1 MSDVRDVRELF
12 RNKNIMKIAILATSP
27 NAYSHQRLKQAG
39 EEAGHEVSIINPL
52 YCYMNVASSCPK
64 VHYRGG
70 EPLPH
75 YDAVIPRIGSSITYY
90 GTAVLRHM
98 ETMGMYTLNESIAI
112 SRSRDKFR
120 SLQLLA
126 RKGLPMP
133 LTSFAQ
139 SPDDTEDLIRMVGG
153 APLVIKLLEGTQGKG
168 VILAD
173 SHQSA
178 VSIINA
184 FKEMSANILV
194 QEFIEESK
202 GTDIRC
208 FVIGDKVVAAV
219 KRQAKEGEFRA
230 NVHQG
235 GKAIRVI
242 LTPQERSIAIGA
254 AKTMGLKVAGVDLI
268 RSRHGPLVLEIN
280 SSPGLEGIEKAT
292 NINIAGKIIQ
302 YIEKN
307 AKPKSSKQRFQG

>member
-1 MSDVRDVRELF
+1 
-12 RNKNIMKIAILATSP
+12 MKIAILATNP
-27 NAYSHQRLKQAG
+27 QLYSHQRLKKAG
-39 EEAGHEVSIINPL
+39 EEAGHEVNIINPL
-52 YCYMNVASSCPK
+52 YCYMNVAASNPQ

-70 EPLPH
+70 EALPR
-75 YDAVIPRIGSSITYY
+75 YDAVIPRIGASITYY

-98 ETMGMYTLNESIAI
+98 ETMGMYSINESIAI

-126 RKGLPMP
+126 RKGIPMP

-194 QEFIEESK
+194 QEFIEESR

-208 FVIGDKVVAAV
+208 FVLGDKVVAAI
-219 KRQAKEGEFRA
+219 KRQAKEGDFRA

-235 GKAIRVI
+235 GKAIKI
-242 LTPQERSIAIGA
+242 QLSPQERAIAIAA
-254 AKTMGLKVAGVDLI
+254 AKTMGLKLAGVDLI
-268 RSRHGPLVLEIN
+268 RSNHGPLVLEIN
-280 SSPGLEGIEKAT
+280 SSPGLEAIEKAT
-292 NINIAGKIIQ
+292 HVNIAGKTIQ
-302 YIEKN
+302 FLEKN
-307 AKPKSSKQRFQG
+307 AKPISAKRYFQG

>member
-1 MSDVRDVRELF
+1 
-12 RNKNIMKIAILATSP
+12 MKIAILATNP
-27 NAYSHQRLKQAG
+27 KLYSHQRLKEAG

-52 YCYMNVASSCPK
+52 YCYLNVAASNPK

-70 EPLPH
+70 EALPRF
-75 YDAVIPRIGSSITYY
+75 DAVIPRIGASITYY

-98 ETMGMYTLNESIAI
+98 ETMGMYAVNESIAI

-120 SLQLLA
+120 ALQLLA
-126 RKGLPMP
+126 RKGIPMP

-184 FKEMSANILV
+184 FKGMDANILV
-194 QEFIEESK
+194 QEFIEESH

-208 FVIGDKVVAAV
+208 FVIGDKVVAAI
-219 KRQAKEGEFRA
+219 KRQAKEGDFRA

-235 GKAIRVI
+235 GKAVKVK
-242 LTPQERSIAIGA
+242 LSPQERAIAVSA

-268 RSRHGPLVLEIN
+268 RSNHGPLVLEIN
-280 SSPGLEGIEKAT
+280 SSPGLEGIEKT
-292 NINIAGKIIQ
+292 TQVNIAAKIIQ
-302 YIEKN
+302 YIEKH
-307 AKPKSSKQRFQG
+307 AKPKNIHTRFQG

>member
-1 MSDVRDVRELF
+1 
-12 RNKNIMKIAILATSP
+12 MKIAILATNP
-27 NAYSHQRLKQAG
+27 NLYSHQRLIHAG
-39 EEAGHEVSIINPL
+39 EEAGHEVRVINPL
-52 YCYMNVASSCPK
+52 YCYMNVAASCPQ

-70 EPLPH
+70 APLPIF
-75 YDAVIPRIGSSITYY
+75 DAIIPRIGASNTFY
-90 GTAVLRHM
+90 GTAVLRHL
-98 ETMGMYTLNESIAI
+98 ETMGIYTVNESIAI

-126 RKGLPMP
+126 RKGIPMP
-133 LTSFAQ
+133 LSSFAQ
-139 SPDDTEDLIRMVGG
+139 SPDNTADLIRMVGG

-168 VILAD
+168 VVLAD

-184 FKEMSANILV
+184 FKEMRANILV
-194 QEFIEESK
+194 QEFIEECC

-208 FVIGDKVVAAV
+208 LVIGDKVVAAI

-235 GKAIRVI
+235 GKALKVK
-242 LTPQERSIAIGA
+242 LTPEERTIAIA
-254 AKTMGLKVAGVDLI
+254 SAKAMGLKVAGVDLL
-268 RSRHGPLVLEIN
+268 RSNSGPLVLEIN

-292 NINIAGKIIQ
+292 QVNIAGKIIQ
-302 YIEKN
+302 YIEKH
-307 AKPKSSKQRFQG
+307 AKSSGRQRRFQG

>member
-1 MSDVRDVRELF
+1 
-12 RNKNIMKIAILATSP
+12 MKIAILATNP
-27 NAYSHQRLKQAG
+27 KLYSHQRLMQAG
-39 EEAGHEVSIINPL
+39 EDAGHEVSVINPL
-52 YCYMNVASSCPK
+52 YCYLNVAASNPK

-70 EPLPH
+70 EPLPCF
-75 YDAVIPRIGSSITYY
+75 DAVIPRIGASITYY

-98 ETMGMYTLNESIAI
+98 ESMGMYSVNESIAI

-120 SLQLLA
+120 ALQLLA
-126 RKGLPMP
+126 RKGIPMP

-139 SPDDTEDLIRMVGG
+139 SPDDTEDLIHMVGG

-184 FKEMSANILV
+184 FKGMDANILV
-194 QEFIEESK
+194 QEFIEESH
-202 GTDIRC
+202 GMDIRC
-208 FVIGDKVVAAV
+208 FVIGDKVVAAI
-219 KRQAKEGEFRA
+219 KRQAKEGDFRA

-235 GKAIRVI
+235 GKAVKVK
-242 LTPQERSIAIGA
+242 LSPQERAIAVSA

-268 RSRHGPLVLEIN
+268 RSKHGPLVLEIN
-280 SSPGLEGIEKAT
+280 SSPGLEGIEKT
-292 NINIAGKIIQ
+292 TQINIAAKIIQ
-302 YIEKN
+302 YIEKH
-307 AKPKSSKQRFQG
+307 AKPKNIYTRFQG

>member
-1 MSDVRDVRELF
+1 
-12 RNKNIMKIAILATSP
+12 MKIAILATNP
-27 NAYSHQRLKQAG
+27 KLYSHQRLKEAG
-39 EEAGHEVSIINPL
+39 EAAGHEVTIINPL
-52 YCYMNVASSCPK
+52 YCYMNVEASFPR

-70 EPLPH
+70 EALP
-75 YDAVIPRIGSSITYY
+75 YFDAIIPRIGASITYY
-90 GTAVLRHM
+90 GTAVLRHL
-98 ETMGMYTLNESIAI
+98 ETMGMYAVNESIAI

-120 SLQLLA
+120 ALQLLA
-126 RKGLPMP
+126 RKGIPMP

-153 APLVIKLLEGTQGKG
+153 APLVIKLMEGTQGRG

-194 QEFIEESK
+194 QQFIEESR

-208 FVIGDKVVAAV
+208 FVIGDKVVAAI
-219 KRQAKEGEFRA
+219 KRQAREGEFRA

-235 GKAIRVI
+235 GKASKVK
-242 LTPQERSIAIGA
+242 LTPRERAIAIA
-254 AKTMGLKVAGVDLI
+254 SARAMGLRVAGVDII
-268 RSRHGPLVLEIN
+268 RSDNGPLVLEIN

-292 NINIAGKIIQ
+292 HVNIAGKIIQ

-307 AKPKSSKQRFQG
+307 AKPLSATSPRFQG

>member
-1 MSDVRDVRELF
+1 
-12 RNKNIMKIAILATSP
+12 MKIAILATNP
-27 NAYSHQRLKQAG
+27 QLYSHQRLKAAG
-39 EEAGHEVSIINPL
+39 EQAGHEVKIINPL
-52 YCYMNVASSCPK
+52 YCYMNVAASNPK

-70 EPLPH
+70 EPLPKF
-75 YDAVIPRIGSSITYY
+75 DAVIPRIGASITYY
-90 GTAVLRHM
+90 GTALLRHL
-98 ETMGMYTLNESIAI
+98 ETMGIYTLNESIAI

-126 RKGLPMP
+126 RKGIPMP

-194 QEFIEESK
+194 QEFIEESR

-219 KRQAKEGEFRA
+219 KRQAKEGDFRA

-235 GKAIRVI
+235 GKAIKVK
-242 LTPQERSIAIGA
+242 LSPQERAIAVNS

-268 RSRHGPLVLEIN
+268 RSNHGPLVLEIN

-292 NINIAGKIIQ
+292 HVNIAAKIIQ

-307 AKPKSSKQRFQG
+307 AKPKNVNRRFQG

>member
-1 MSDVRDVRELF
+1 M
-12 RNKNIMKIAILATSP
+12 NIVILATNP
-27 NAYSHQRLKQAG
+27 NLYSHKRLKAAG
-39 EEAGHEVSIINPL
+39 EEAGHNVTIINPL
-52 YCYMNVASSCPK
+52 YCYMNVAASSPT
-64 VHYRGG
+64 VYYRGG
-70 EPLPH
+70 MALPKF
-75 YDAVIPRIGSSITYY
+75 DAVIPRIGASITYY

-98 ETMGMYTLNESIAI
+98 ETMGMYSVNASIAI

-139 SPDDTEDLIRMVGG
+139 SPDDTENLIQLVGG

-194 QEFIEESK
+194 QEFIEESR

-208 FVIGDKVVAAV
+208 FVVGDKVVAAI

-235 GKAIRVI
+235 GKALKVQ
-242 LTPQERSIAIGA
+242 LSPQERAIAVSA

-268 RSRHGPLVLEIN
+268 RSNHGPLVLEIN

-292 NINIAGKIIQ
+292 NVNIASKIIQ

-307 AKPKSSKQRFQG
+307 ARPKSSHDRFQG

>member
-1 MSDVRDVRELF
+1 
-12 RNKNIMKIAILATSP
+12 MKIAILAT
-27 NAYSHQRLKQAG
+27 NAQLYSHQRLIEAG
-39 EEAGHEVSIINPL
+39 REAGHDMHIINPL
-52 YCYMNVASSCPK
+52 LCYMNVSATNPNI
-64 VHYRGG
+64 HYRGG
-70 EPLPH
+70 VPLPH
-75 YDAVIPRIGSSITYY
+75 YDAIIPRIGASNTFY
-90 GTAVLRHM
+90 GTAVLRHF
-98 ETMGMYTLNESIAI
+98 ETMGIYTLNESIAI

-126 RKGLPMP
+126 RKGIPMP

-139 SPDDTEDLIRMVGG
+139 SPDDTEDLIHMVGG

-168 VILAD
+168 VVLAD

-184 FKEMSANILV
+184 FKEMHANILV
-194 QEFIEESK
+194 QEFIKESH
-202 GTDIRC
+202 GIDIRC
-208 FVIGDKVVAAV
+208 LVVGSKVIASI

-235 GKAIRVI
+235 GKAMKVK
-242 LTPQERSIAIGA
+242 LTPRERALAIAS

-268 RSRHGPLVLEIN
+268 RSKNGPLVLEIN
-280 SSPGLEGIEKAT
+280 SSPGLEGIEKT
-292 NINIAGKIIQ
+292 TQINIASKIIQ

-307 AKPKSSKQRFQG
+307 AKPLNMRNRFQG

>member
-1 MSDVRDVRELF
+1 M
-12 RNKNIMKIAILATSP
+12 NIAILATNP
-27 NAYSHQRLKQAG
+27 HLYSHQRLKAAG
-39 EEAGHEVSIINPL
+39 EDAGHTVTIINPL
-52 YCYMNVASSCPK
+52 YCYLNVAASSPK

-70 EPLPH
+70 EPLPKF
-75 YDAVIPRIGSSITYY
+75 DAVIPRIGASITYY

-98 ETMGMYTLNESIAI
+98 ETMGMYALNESIAI

-126 RKGLPMP
+126 RKGIPMP

-194 QEFIEESK
+194 QEFIEESR
-202 GTDIRC
+202 GMDIRC
-208 FVIGDKVVAAV
+208 FVVGDKVIAAI

-235 GKAIRVI
+235 GKATKVS
-242 LTPQERSIAIGA
+242 LSPQERAIAVAA

-268 RSRHGPLVLEIN
+268 RSNHGPLVLEIN

-292 NINIAGKIIQ
+292 HVNIAAKIIH

-307 AKPKSSKQRFQG
+307 AKPKGIHQRFEG

>member
-1 MSDVRDVRELF
+1 
-12 RNKNIMKIAILATSP
+12 MKIAILATNP
-27 NAYSHQRLKQAG
+27 ALYSHQRLI
-39 EEAGHEVSIINPL
+39 EAGHSAGHEISVINPL
-52 YCYMNVASSCPK
+52 YCYMNVAASCPK

-70 EPLPH
+70 MTLPH
-75 YDAVIPRIGSSITYY
+75 FDAVIPRIGASNTFY

-112 SRSRDKFR
+112 ARSRDKFR

-126 RKGLPMP
+126 RKGIPMP

-139 SPDDTEDLIRMVGG
+139 SADNTEDLIRMVGG
-153 APLVIKLLEGTQGKG
+153 APVVIKLLEGTQGKG
-168 VILAD
+168 VVLAD
-173 SHQSA
+173 SQQSA

-184 FKEMSANILV
+184 FKEMRANILV
-194 QEFIEESK
+194 QEFIKESH

-208 FVIGDKVVAAV
+208 LVVGDKVVAAI

-235 GKAIRVI
+235 GRAIKVK
-242 LTPQERSIAIGA
+242 LTPAERTIAIAA
-254 AKTMGLKVAGVDLI
+254 AKTMGLKVAGVDLL
-268 RSRHGPLVLEIN
+268 RSNNGPLVLEIN

-292 NINIAGKIIQ
+292 SVNIAGKIIT
-302 YIEKN
+302 YIEKH
-307 AKPKSSKQRFQG
+307 AKPLSADNKRFQG

>member
-1 MSDVRDVRELF
+1 
-12 RNKNIMKIAILATSP
+12 MKIAILATNP
-27 NAYSHQRLKQAG
+27 HLYSHQRLKAAG

-52 YCYMNVASSCPK
+52 YCYMNVAASCPK

-70 EPLPH
+70 EPLPR
-75 YDAVIPRIGSSITYY
+75 YDAVIPRIGASITYY

-98 ETMGMYTLNESIAI
+98 ETMGMYTVNESIAI

-126 RKGLPMP
+126 RKGIPMP

-194 QEFIEESK
+194 QEFIEESR

-208 FVIGDKVVAAV
+208 FVIGDKVVAAI

-235 GKAIRVI
+235 GKALKVK
-242 LTPQERSIAIGA
+242 LSPQERAIAVAA

-268 RSRHGPLVLEIN
+268 RSNHGPLVLEIN

-292 NINIAGKIIQ
+292 HVNIAGKIIQ

-307 AKPKSSKQRFQG
+307 AKPIGANHRFHG

>member
-1 MSDVRDVRELF
+1 MYF
-12 RNKNIMKIAILATSP
+12 TRNYPVKIAILATNP
-27 NAYSHQRLKQAG
+27 ALYSHKRLIAAG
-39 EEAGHEVSIINPL
+39 EEAGHEMKVINPL
-52 YCYMNVASSCPK
+52 YCYMNVAASNPQ

-70 EPLPH
+70 AHLPCF
-75 YDAVIPRIGSSITYY
+75 DAVIPRIGASNTFY
-90 GTAVLRHM
+90 GTAVLRHL
-98 ETMGMYTLNESIAI
+98 ETMGIYAVNESIAI

-126 RKGLPMP
+126 RKGIPMP

-168 VILAD
+168 VFLAD

-178 VSIINA
+178 LSIINA
-184 FKEMSANILV
+184 FKEMHVNILV
-194 QEFIEESK
+194 QEFIEESR

-208 FVIGDKVVAAV
+208 LVIGDKVVAAI
-219 KRQAKEGEFRA
+219 RREAKPGEFRA

-235 GKAIRVI
+235 GKAYKVK
-242 LTPQERSIAIGA
+242 LTSQERLIAIAA
-254 AKTMGLKVAGVDLI
+254 AKTMGLKVAGVDIL
-268 RSRHGPLVLEIN
+268 RSKHGPLVLEIN
-280 SSPGLEGIEKAT
+280 SSPGLEGIETAT
-292 NINIAGKIIQ
+292 QINIAGKIIQ

-307 AKPKSSKQRFQG
+307 AKPMGKNKRFHG

>member
-1 MSDVRDVRELF
+1 
-12 RNKNIMKIAILATSP
+12 MKIAILAT
-27 NAYSHQRLKQAG
+27 NAELYSHQRLLKAG
-39 EEAGHEVSIINPL
+39 EDAGHEMSVINPL
-52 YCYMNVASSCPK
+52 LCYMNVAASFPNI
-64 VHYRGG
+64 HYRGG
-70 EPLPH
+70 EPLPY
-75 YDAVIPRIGSSITYY
+75 YDAVIPRIGASNTFY
-90 GTAVLRHM
+90 GTAVLRHF
-98 ETMGMYTLNESIAI
+98 ETMGIYTLNESIAI

-126 RKGLPMP
+126 RKGIPMP

-168 VILAD
+168 VVLAD

-184 FKEMSANILV
+184 FKEMHANILV
-194 QEFIEESK
+194 QEFIKESH

-208 FVIGDKVVAAV
+208 LVIGDKVIASI

-235 GKAIRVI
+235 GKAMKVK
-242 LTPQERSIAIGA
+242 LSAHERALAVAS
-254 AKTMGLKVAGVDLI
+254 AKAMGLKVAGVDLI
-268 RSRHGPLVLEIN
+268 RSKNGTLVLEIN

-292 NINIAGKIIQ
+292 QMNIASKIIEF
-302 YIEKN
+302 IEKN
-307 AKPKSSKQRFQG
+307 AKPLSVHKRFQG

>member
-1 MSDVRDVRELF
+1 
-12 RNKNIMKIAILATSP
+12 MKIAILATNP
-27 NAYSHQRLKQAG
+27 QLYSHQRLKAAG
-39 EEAGHEVSIINPL
+39 EEAGHEVTIINPL
-52 YCYMNVASSCPK
+52 YCYLNVAASSPN

-70 EPLPH
+70 EPLPK
-75 YDAVIPRIGSSITYY
+75 YDAVIPRIGASITYY

-126 RKGLPMP
+126 RKGIPMP

-194 QEFIEESK
+194 QEFIEESR

-208 FVIGDKVVAAV
+208 FVIGDKVVAAM
-219 KRQAKEGEFRA
+219 KRQAKDGEFRA

-235 GKAIRVI
+235 GRAMKVV
-242 LTPQERSIAIGA
+242 LSPQERAIAISA

-268 RSRHGPLVLEIN
+268 RSNHGPLVLEIN
-280 SSPGLEGIEKAT
+280 SSPGFEGIEKAT
-292 NINIAGKIIQ
+292 HVNIAGKIIQ

-307 AKPKSSKQRFQG
+307 AKPKGLHHRFQG

>member
-1 MSDVRDVRELF
+1 
-12 RNKNIMKIAILATSP
+12 MKIAILATNSKL
-27 NAYSHQRLKQAG
+27 YSHQRLLAAG
-39 EEAGHEVSIINPL
+39 REAGHEISVINPL
-52 YCYMNVASSCPK
+52 YCYMNVAASCPK

-70 EPLPH
+70 EPLP
-75 YDAVIPRIGSSITYY
+75 YFDAVIPRIGASNTFY

-98 ETMGMYTLNESIAI
+98 EAMGMYALNESIAI

-126 RKGLPMP
+126 RKGIPMP

-139 SPDDTEDLIRMVGG
+139 SPDDTEDLIHMVGG

-168 VILAD
+168 VFLAE

-184 FKEMSANILV
+184 FKEMSVNILV
-194 QEFIEESK
+194 QEFIQESR

-208 FVIGDKVVAAV
+208 LVIGDKVVAAI
-219 KRQAKEGEFRA
+219 RREAKEGEFRA

-235 GKAIRVI
+235 GKAHKVK
-242 LTPQERSIAIGA
+242 LTPKERLIAIAA
-254 AKTMGLKVAGVDLI
+254 AKTMGLKVAGVDLL
-268 RSRHGPLVLEIN
+268 RSSHGPLVLEIN
-280 SSPGLEGIEKAT
+280 SSPGLEAVEQT
-292 NINIAGKIIQ
+292 TQVNIAGKIIQ

-307 AKPKSSKQRFQG
+307 AKPMSRNKRFQG

>member
-1 MSDVRDVRELF
+1 
-12 RNKNIMKIAILATSP
+12 MKIAILATNP
-27 NAYSHQRLKQAG
+27 DLYSHKRLVDVAR
-39 EEAGHEVSIINPL
+39 EAGHDIQVINPL
-52 YCYMNVASSCPK
+52 YCYMNVAASSPNI
-64 VHYRGG
+64 HYRGG

-75 YDAVIPRIGSSITYY
+75 YDVVIPRIGASNTFY
-90 GTAVLRHM
+90 GTAVLRHF
-98 ETMGMYTLNESIAI
+98 ETMGIYTLNESIAI

-126 RKGLPMP
+126 RKGIPMP

-168 VILAD
+168 VVLAD

-184 FKEMSANILV
+184 FKEMHANILV
-194 QEFIEESK
+194 QEFIKESH
-202 GTDIRC
+202 GTDVRC
-208 FVIGDKVVAAV
+208 FVIGDKVVGSI

-235 GKAIRVI
+235 GKAMKVK
-242 LTPQERSIAIGA
+242 LSPQERTIAIA
-254 AKTMGLKVAGVDLI
+254 ATKAMGLKVAGVDLV
-268 RSRHGPLVLEIN
+268 RSNHGPLVLEIN

-292 NINIAGKIIQ
+292 QLNIAGKIIS
-302 YIEKN
+302 YIEKH
-307 AKPKSSKQRFQG
+307 AKPQGLNKRFQG